1 MKYQILLVEGF
12 IQLSCQVSSLSK
24 LQLHKTENLLC
35 TVYTSTFCIQIIRL
49 ASHGMGYYPG
59 QHLKI
64 MTLPTPFRS
73 SLNFWKYRFFFFFLK
88 ACCESSAKEH
98 KQPISLFYQCSFLHN
113 SKWSTKHTTNCY
125 IFKTFILSSFVI

>member
-24 LQLHKTENLLC
+24 LQLDKTENLLC
-35 TVYTSTFCIQIIRL
+35 TVYTSTFCIRIIRL

-73 SLNFWKYRFFFFFLK
+73 SLNF
-88 ACCESSAKEH
+88 
-98 KQPISLFYQCSFLHN
+98 
-113 SKWSTKHTTNCY
+113 
-125 IFKTFILSSFVI
+125 